1 MSTDNSTLA
10 EELEKSHQEI
20 SVAEF
25 FNKNKQ
31 MLGFDSKSR
40 ALVTTIKEGVDNALD
55 ASEEARIL
63 PNISVTVKEKE
74 DYYQIR
80 IKDNGPGI
88 TEDNIP
94 NVFGKLLYG
103 SRFMS
108 RSQSLPYD
116 EEVLIERNGAVE
128 YMKIGDIV
136 ESYLKEEGHQQIP
149 DTMKTPSFNR
159 QTGEAEW
166 ESVTGVSKHKTE
178 HDLFRITTERGRTV
192 TVTGNHSLFTLD
204 LSDTDSLVSEKKAAE
219 IDKDTSIIAP
229 QNLPQ
234 VDSDEGN
241 TLNMLNAI
249 NVADV
254 SDNRVYVYDIDPSLI
269 QEIIDNGEKK
279 RISEGYSK
287 KRTVYEYNGCEI
299 LKDSLEQNYLPNS
312 YLPAETVL
320 RLGWEEKVSDGIIR
334 TYKVGGEITEHPVS
348 VKLEFEFMRF
358 LGHYIAEG
366 HAEERQFALTF
377 GSHETDYVEH
387 TENVVGSILGL
398 STTTVQRER
407 NSTRVKGFGG
417 IVPKVLKNLCG
428 DCARQKQVP
437 DFVFNMP
444 APLQA
449 ELLNGLYQGDG
460 SDKCPSNV
468 LTHTTVSETLAKQ
481 MSTLWNMLGVNSS
494 FQETTSYG
502 CTDEPTTTYVTEVY
516 GEPVSKLPSFTTSV
530 DSRQTTSNRISKAE
544 LEEFNI
550 RESTYKTVPATAAGV
565 LLGIGLANSYDQANE
580 YADYIDSLSNN
591 EAVVS
596 PHICRLNTLIE
607 HNILHKETELTEF
620 GEEIADLC
628 KRTERF
634 GESDI
639 CTLSVKNV
647 EKVDRPEFVYDISV
661 PGQTG
666 SDENFLIAN
675 SGGIYARNSRGQQGL
690 GISAAVLY
698 AQQTSGKPA
707 TVISKTRSN
716 DTAYKYDVRIDTDTN
731 EPQIA
736 DKVTDSYDYESG
748 TEIILEM
755 VGNMRGRKQLEEYI
769 KNTAILN
776 PYATITIDAPNLS
789 YSSDRVIEELPEK
802 PEPIKPH
809 PHGTSLGQLIDM
821 LEETEQEDLS
831 AFLKNDFTKVGAKTA
846 DNIIKNYNKAEFG
859 KEFVFPTKNS
869 ERINESIEQNIFSI
883 ISRKSTEAKQKL
895 SDCITEKL
903 LNENSDGIKYS
914 EIHQTVYSCADDVED
929 ECDERIGET
938 VRDNIVGV
946 ILETLLF
953 NSVPD
958 FQKIVSSETSKRKTR
973 SVTDKLT
980 VVVLERL
987 ASDTSFMNEGI
998 FTEEYIQSAIENAVQ
1013 VVQNEYDTP
1022 FGDTALENV
1031 KDVFWSEYAETS
1043 VREVPSLRSL
1053 LSNRDKCSSLRNALS
1068 ETKVHAPSSKCL
1080 SPIGESLIES
1090 GLRQEYDADYYT
1102 ASQRTGGVYKGS
1114 PFVVEA
1120 GVAYGGEL
1128 DENSQISIQR
1138 YANKVPLV
1146 YQQSACAITNTVED
1160 ISWRNYK
1167 LKQSGS
1173 YGIPVGPMIL
1183 VVHIASTNVRF
1194 KSEAKNAISNIPGL
1208 EDEIELAVR
1217 EVARGV
1223 KKHIKKQEALKE
1235 RQEKQE
1241 AIDEVINPMAEAFAN
1256 VLDTDRPDTT
1266 RSTAKI
1272 MNNVGIQTV
1281 GASNEEI
1288 ELLIYNYNSTQYSFT
1303 ITLDETD
1310 EQVTVS
1316 PNEQEKIG
1324 FDCDDVKNTRLQVS
1338 GIEEERLSHN
1348 LIEDGRRKTEAVPL
1362 VTFNG
1367 GKNQEG

>member
-20 SVAEF
+20 SIAEF

-63 PNISVTVKEKE
+63 PNISVTVKEKG

-108 RSQSLPYD
+108 RSQSLPHD
-116 EEVLIERNGAVE
+116 EEVLIERNGAVG
-128 YMKIGDIV
+128 YMKIGEIV
-136 ESYLKEEGHQQIP
+136 ESYLQEEGYQQIP

-159 QTGEAEW
+159 QTGEVEW
-166 ESVTGVSKHKTE
+166 ENVTGVSKHKTE
-178 HDLFRITTERGRTV
+178 NDLFRVTTERGRTV

-204 LSDTDSLVSEKKAAE
+204 LSDTDSFVSEKEAAE
-219 IDKDTSIIAP
+219 IDEDTSIIAP
-229 QNLPQ
+229 QNIPQ
-234 VDSDEGN
+234 VNNGERK
-241 TLNMLNAI
+241 TLNMLKAI
-249 NVADV
+249 SVDDV
-254 SDNRVYVYDIDPSLI
+254 LDNRLYVYDIDPTLI
-269 QEIIDNGEKK
+269 QQIIDEGEKK
-279 RISEGYSK
+279 RVSEGYSK
-287 KRTVYEYNGCEI
+287 KRTVYEYNGCTI
-299 LKDSLEQNYLPNS
+299 LKDSLEQNYLSDS
-312 YLPAETVL
+312 YLPAEIVL
-320 RLGWEEKVSDGIIR
+320 RLGWEEKVSDGVIR

-348 VKLEFEFMRF
+348 VELTPEFMRF
-358 LGHYIAEG
+358 LGHYISEG

-387 TENVVGSILGL
+387 TENVIGSTWGL

-417 IVPKVLKNLCG
+417 IVPTVLKNLCG
-428 DCARQKQVP
+428 SSARQKNVP
-437 DFVFNMP
+437 DFVFDAP

-460 SDKCPSNV
+460 SEKHPSNQ
-468 LTHTTVSETLAKQ
+468 LSHSTVSENLAKQ
-481 MSTLWNMLGVNSS
+481 ISTLWNMLGVNSS
-494 FQETTSYG
+494 FQEKTSQGY
-502 CTDEPTTTYVTEVY
+502 TDEPTKKYVTEVY
-516 GEPVSKLPSFTTSV
+516 GESVGRLPSFTTSV
-530 DSRQTTSNRISKAE
+530 DSRQTTSNRISTAE

-550 RESTYKTVPATAAGV
+550 RDSNYETVPATAAGV

-580 YADYIDSLSNN
+580 YADYIDSVSNN
-591 EAVVS
+591 EATVS
-596 PHICRLNTLIE
+596 LHGNQINILVE
-607 HNILHKETELTEF
+607 HNILHKEKELTELTEF
-620 GEEIADLC
+620 GEEVADLC
-628 KRTERF
+628 NRTERF
-634 GESDI
+634 GDSDI

-675 SGGIYARNSRGQQGL
+675 SGGIHAANSRGQQGI
-690 GISAAVLY
+690 GVSAAVLY

-716 DTAYKYDVRIDTDTN
+716 DTAYKYNIRIDTDTN

-831 AFLKNDFTKVGAKTA
+831 EFLKNDFTKVGSKTA

-859 KEFVFPTKNS
+859 KEFVFPIKNS
-869 ERINESIEQNIFSI
+869 ERIEESIEQNIFSI
-883 ISRKSTEAKQKL
+883 ISRKSTEAKQQL

-903 LNENSDGIKYS
+903 FNENGDGIKYS
-914 EIHQTVYSCADDVED
+914 DIHQTVYSCADNVEGD
-929 ECDERIGET
+929 CDERIGET
-938 VRDNIVGV
+938 VRDNIVRV
-946 ILETLLF
+946 VLETLLF
-953 NSVPD
+953 NSVPA
-958 FQKIVSSETSKRKTR
+958 FQKIVSNETSNRKRR
-973 SVTDKLT
+973 DVTDKLT
-980 VVVLERL
+980 VVVLEIL
-987 ASDTSFMNEGI
+987 ARDNDFMSEGI
-998 FTEEYIQSAIENAVQ
+998 FTEKYLERAIDKAVQ
-1013 VVQNEYDTP
+1013 VIREEYGAP
-1022 FGDTALENV
+1022 FGDTAFEKV
-1031 KDVFWSEYAETS
+1031 KNVFWSEYAEIS

-1053 LSNRDKCSSLRNALS
+1053 RRNRDKCGSLRNALS

-1080 SPIGESLIES
+1080 SPIGESAIES
-1090 GLRQEYDADYYT
+1090 GLRQEYNADYYT

-1114 PFVVEA
+1114 PFIVEA

-1128 DENSQISIQR
+1128 DEQSQISIQR

-1173 YGIPVGPMIL
+1173 YGIPVGPMVL
-1183 VVHIASTNVRF
+1183 VVHVASTNVRF
-1194 KSEAKNAISNIPGL
+1194 KSEAKNAISNIPEL
-1208 EDEIELAVR
+1208 EEEIELAVR

-1223 KKHIKKQEALKE
+1223 KKHIKKQKSLKE

-1241 AIDEVINPMAEAFAN
+1241 AIDEIINPMAEAFAN
-1256 VLDTDRPDTT
+1256 VLNTEAPDTT

-1272 MNNVGIQTV
+1272 MNNVGIQSV
-1281 GASNEEI
+1281 GVSNEEI
-1288 ELLIYNYNSTQYSFT
+1288 ELLIYNYNSKQYSFT
-1303 ITLDETD
+1303 ISLDETD
-1310 EQVTVS
+1310 EQITIS
-1316 PNEQEKIG
+1316 PNEQDTIK
-1324 FDCDDVKNTRLQVS
+1324 FDCDDVKNTRLQIA
-1338 GIEEERLSHN
+1338 GIEEERISHN
-1348 LIEDGRRKTEAVPL
+1348 LIKDGRRKTEAVPL
-1362 VTFNG
+1362 VMFNG
-1367 GKNQEG
+1367 